1 MLIVFLLSNPVSSF
15 VRLLLLTKITSAFQ
29 QANTTITTA
38 QSTLQISLLKHIWYA
53 TTIIKFYLCNINKLA
68 TYLLYI
74 VLLTIISSCSQQQ
87 NNKKYNEENY
97 KNLTKKI
104 SKIDKRNTNLI
115 YNTAKSNDT
124 LFIHPTK
131 IIKNIGKKVNYTFS
145 EIAPINTKVP
155 INKSHFNPINT
166 YDLKKN
172 NNTITL
178 INLVF
183 DNDIFDNTDY
193 YYTNGIF
200 IELIT
205 PLAAH
210 SPLSKSLLKLPNS
223 QIILQGFSIRQ
234 NIYTPTNPDIAEISV
249 DDRPFSAFLT
259 IGQFTNSYNIKKKL
273 SLKSSINFGVL
284 GPASLG
290 GYVQSSIHDIE
301 PIGWTNQINNNFVID
316 YRVNLEKGIVSNPH
330 IELNITAG
338 ANIGTIFNNINGGLY
353 FRTGSFTPVFR
364 GLSTIYGSTSKKD
377 NLQYWFFIKGET
389 NLVFYNATL
398 QGSMFSSESPYII
411 QSQDINR
418 LILNLSIGF
427 AMYYKKVGFEF
438 QNFYLS
444 PEFTN
449 AYDFRWGR
457 VKLIF
462 QF

>member
-1 MLIVFLLSNPVSSF
+1 
-15 VRLLLLTKITSAFQ
+15 
-29 QANTTITTA
+29 
-38 QSTLQISLLKHIWYA
+38 
-53 TTIIKFYLCNINKLA
+53 
-68 TYLLYI
+68 
-74 VLLTIISSCSQQQ
+74 
-87 NNKKYNEENY
+87 
-97 KNLTKKI
+97 
-104 SKIDKRNTNLI
+104 
-115 YNTAKSNDT
+115 
-124 LFIHPTK
+124 
-131 IIKNIGKKVNYTFS
+131 
-145 EIAPINTKVP
+145 
-155 INKSHFNPINT
+155 
-166 YDLKKN
+166 
-172 NNTITL
+172 
-178 INLVF
+178 
-183 DNDIFDNTDY
+183 
-193 YYTNGIF
+193 
-200 IELIT
+200 
-205 PLAAH
+205 
-210 SPLSKSLLKLPNS
+210 
-223 QIILQGFSIRQ
+223 
-234 NIYTPTNPDIAEISV
+234 
-249 DDRPFSAFLT
+249 
-259 IGQFTNSYNIKKKL
+259 
-273 SLKSSINFGVL
+273 
-284 GPASLG
+284 LG